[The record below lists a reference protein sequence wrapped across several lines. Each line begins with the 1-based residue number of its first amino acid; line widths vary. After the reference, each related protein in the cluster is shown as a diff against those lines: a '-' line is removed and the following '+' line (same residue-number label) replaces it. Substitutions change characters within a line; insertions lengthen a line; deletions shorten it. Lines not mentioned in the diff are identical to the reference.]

1 MGVRQIKEEKVN
13 KKTLAIVSV
22 YDSDGIIEDYLIFYL
37 SSLRAVTNR
46 LIVAVN
52 GKLTGEG
59 REKILSIAD
68 EIYRHPN
75 TGFDFGAYKDVL
87 ENYLKPGDL
96 DQYQE
101 LILCNDTCYGPF
113 VPFTQIF
120 TQMEEKNAEF
130 WSINYI
136 EDPLL
141 PHFQSYF
148 MVASGRGICLVRDFL
163 LQEVDSNIDNPI
175 QACGYEHGLS
185 EIILSSGIRTDYY
198 TSDVKGYHDLD
209 IFGAPDYALELL
221 GFPLL
226 KRRAFSD
233 ALSVK
238 DNCRRALCMIV
249 EQGSYPT
256 DYILKNVFR
265 IYHRDFSNVLCRQY
279 ITKKSYFEKNY
290 VTRQEVISFCREH
303 KKIYLYGNGYMS
315 VLFMA
320 RFRRYMNEFCGYVI
334 SDEYYGETESQDK
347 QIYKLSEIDR
357 EVPLIV
363 AMTGKVAVQ
372 VISKL
377 RDRKNVLFLS
387 VEPEM
392 TK

>member
-1 MGVRQIKEEKVN
+1 MTDRRQIKEEKVN

-120 TQMEEKNAEF
+120 TQMEEKDAEF

-136 EDPLL
+136 EDPAPSSFSILFYGGKRTGDL
-141 PHFQSYF
+141 FSERLSF
-148 MVASGRGICLVRDFL
+148 TGSG
-163 LQEVDSNIDNPI
+163 Q
-175 QACGYEHGLS
+175 
-185 EIILSSGIRTDYY
+185 
-198 TSDVKGYHDLD
+198 
-209 IFGAPDYALELL
+209 
-221 GFPLL
+221 
-226 KRRAFSD
+226 
-233 ALSVK
+233 
-238 DNCRRALCMIV
+238 
-249 EQGSYPT
+249 
-256 DYILKNVFR
+256 
-265 IYHRDFSNVLCRQY
+265 QY
-279 ITKKSYFEKNY
+279 
-290 VTRQEVISFCREH
+290 
-303 KKIYLYGNGYMS
+303 
-315 VLFMA
+315 
-320 RFRRYMNEFCGYVI
+320 
-334 SDEYYGETESQDK
+334 
-347 QIYKLSEIDR
+347 
-357 EVPLIV
+357 
-363 AMTGKVAVQ
+363 
-372 VISKL
+372 
-377 RDRKNVLFLS
+377 
-387 VEPEM
+387 
-392 TK
+392 

>member
-1 MGVRQIKEEKVN
+1 MKKEKAD

-22 YDSDGIIEDYLIFYL
+22 YDKDGIIEDYLIFYL

-46 LIVAVN
+46 LIVTVN

-59 REKILSIAD
+59 REKVLSIAD
-68 EIYRHPN
+68 EIYHRSN

-87 ENYLKPGDL
+87 ENYLKPGEL
-96 DQYQE
+96 KQYQR

-113 VPFTQIF
+113 VPFTEIF
-120 TQMEEKNAEF
+120 ARMEGKDTEF

-148 MVASGRGICLVRDFL
+148 MVASESGMRLVEDFL
-163 LQEVDSNIDNPI
+163 LQEVDSSIVNPI

-185 EIILSSGIRTDYY
+185 ETILLSGIKTDYY
-198 TSDVKGYHDLD
+198 TSCVKEYHDLD
-209 IFGAPDYALELL
+209 IFEAPDYAMELL
-221 GFPLL
+221 GLPLL
-226 KRRAFSD
+226 KKRAFSD

-238 DNCRRALCMIV
+238 DNCRRALCMIA
-249 EQGSYPT
+249 ERGNYPM
-256 DYILKNVFR
+256 DYILKNVYR
-265 IYHRDFSNVLCRQY
+265 VYHRDFYDVLCRQY
-279 ITKKSYFEKNY
+279 LTEKSFFEKNCA
-290 VTRQEVISFCREH
+290 TRREVISFCREH

-320 RFRRYMNEFCGYVI
+320 RFKRYMNEFCGYVV
-334 SDEYYGETESQDK
+334 SDNYYVEARDEGGQA
-347 QIYKLSEIDR
+347 YKLSEIDR
-357 EVPLIV
+357 EAPLIV

-372 VISKL
+372 VISKV